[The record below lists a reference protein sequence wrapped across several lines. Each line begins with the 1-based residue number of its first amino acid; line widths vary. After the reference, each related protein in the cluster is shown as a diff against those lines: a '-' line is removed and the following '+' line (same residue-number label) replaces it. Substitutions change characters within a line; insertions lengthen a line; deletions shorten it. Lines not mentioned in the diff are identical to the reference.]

1 MIIKQVIH
9 YPDTNSIEVTWVDSD
24 EKQIRCHSY
33 ADVQMQM
40 LREHAAEMGTPLT
53 DYEALIAD
61 VESKIV
67 LYVPPALTPQEVQAL
82 VVSETQ
88 SRLDEFART
97 RNYDSILSA
106 CTYATSTVPKFAS
119 EGQCAVNARDA
130 TWSALYTL
138 MAEVESGVRQ
148 LPTGFADV
156 EPLLPELTWPV

>member
-67 LYVPPALTPQEVQAL
+67 LYVPQ
-82 VVSETQ
+82 TQ